1 MAGTNSLG
9 RLTLDLVVKAGAFTA
24 GMTAAERQA
33 NKSLTA
39 IEKRAYKFG
48 NAIGAGLKAG
58 AVLATAAVTALSVAV
73 GQAIDNADSMRD
85 LSIRTG
91 IATEKLSEY
100 AYAAKQ
106 TGTDIDG
113 LSRGLK
119 LFSKNIAEAADSGS
133 GKGKL
138 FSALGIEVKDAHG
151 NLRQLDDLL
160 PEVADRFKSLEDG
173 TTKAALAQELFG
185 KSGADLIEFLNSG
198 SDGLEGFADK
208 ARDLGAIVSTQ
219 TANAADEFN
228 DKLGDLKTIA
238 AGVTLQIADGLLPEL
253 NTSADRLKVLAQR
266 GDLASNAITILSTG
280 LRAGVGAIE
289 LYNRAVAS
297 LSIEIERII
306 NSGAG
311 LGEVLNNLG
320 WQGLF
325 NEGSVSEGLKKMRAA
340 DEEARK
346 QWEQL
351 NAASQKSSTSISAED
366 SAVDIMSRGI
376 KDLLGAEAAN
386 KSDKGLAGRL
396 ADYLGGGSKSGGK
409 SKAASDADQLKAAYD
424 RMNESLNEQIALFGQ
439 TGEAAQIRYELESG
453 ELAKLAPAQKQELIT
468 KAEKLDQMR
477 LEQELQEAADKAA
490 REESDR
496 IYEGIRATDDF
507 IDQLKFELELMSMT
521 NAERERAIA
530 LRHLDANAT
539 DEQRKA
545 VGELVDQMTAEQDKV
560 EVLDEFRHATAG
572 LFEDLASGSKSAKEA
587 FGDFVDAIVDGI
599 TRIAAQKLAEQLFGS
614 MGSSDGG
621 WLGSLFGGGASASGG
636 ASGGGFIDWLGS
648 LWGGGKAIGGAVQ
661 PWSLYEVNE
670 RGMEGLSVGGRDYLL
685 TGSRSGYITPANRMG
700 GRSFSQ
706 TVNVNVQGV
715 VGRRTPEQ
723 IARASGLEA
732 RRAMSRTG

>member
-1 MAGTNSLG
+1 MAGTSSIG
-9 RLTLDLVVKAGAFTA
+9 RLTLDLVVKAGAFLA

-198 SDGLEGFADK
+198 SDGLEQFANK
-208 ARDLGAIVSTQ
+208 ARELGIIITQQ
-219 TANAADEFN
+219 TADGADEFK
-228 DKLGDLKTIA
+228 DKLGDLKAIA
-238 AGVTLQIADGLLPEL
+238 AGVTLQIASGLLPQL
-253 NTSADRLKVLAQR
+253 NESADRLKELAQE
-266 GDLASNAITILSTG
+266 GDLAGNAITVLSAG

-297 LSIEIERII
+297 LSIEIERVV
-306 NSGAG
+306 NSAKG
-311 LGEVLNNLG
+311 LATVSTAPLLG
-320 WQGLF
+320 YIQGGTVGQIGRL
-325 NEGSVSEGLKKMRAA
+325 VSGIKQMAAA
-340 DEEARK
+340 D
-346 QWEQL
+346 
-351 NAASQKSSTSISAED
+351 
-366 SAVDIMSRGI
+366 
-376 KDLLGAEAAN
+376 AEAAKQWDKLN
-386 KSDKGLAGRL
+386 ASASKATANVLFSDSGAIPESMLRKQSSKDNGLESRLAG
-396 ADYLGGGSKSGGK
+396 YLGGEANSGGK

-424 RMNESLNEQIALFGQ
+424 RMNESLNEQIALFGK
-439 TGEAAQIRYELESG
+439 TGEAAQLRYELESG
-453 ELAKLAPAQKQELIT
+453 ELAKLAPAQKQELIA

-496 IYEGIRATDDF
+496 IYEGIRATDEF

-700 GRSFSQ
+700 GRAFHQ
-706 TVNVNVQGV
+706 TNNIVVQGRPD
-715 VGRRTPEQ
+715 RRTPGQVAIETGQ
-723 IARASGLEA
+723 AA
-732 RRAMSRTG
+732 RREMSRTG